1 MINRERPRAIR
12 FAWARALT
20 AEAVRPRSS
29 AMSESETLE
38 TTRCRSR
45 SSSSAVHA
53 FRLFVRLVAI
63 SPVMFVSGPLTPQAC
78 LSLLQSLGSALA
90 ADRQQHF
97 LLSRCGLAW
106 LLALRWFSPAVVCD
120 AAFQGIH
127 QVDYIF
133 ALWPRLRS
141 NGLAAAL
148 LTQFKPP
155 LLLDERQRPV
165 RPWNGIRRRCRRD
178 RKLALCCRNPRS
190 RTFLSRYGRRLP
202 SRALLPVRNRRRQS
216 R

>member
-1 MINRERPRAIR
+1 MPWSYLFVSLRYH
-12 FAWARALT
+12 
-20 AEAVRPRSS
+20 RSCS
-29 AMSESETLE
+29 FPGS
-38 TTRCRSR
+38 RCRML
-45 SSSSAVHA
+45 V
-53 FRLFVRLVAI
+53 FVC
-63 SPVMFVSGPLTPQAC
+63 F
-78 LSLLQSLGSALA
+78 SLGSAHT
-90 ADRQQHF
+90 ADWQKHF

-106 LLALRWFSPAVVCD
+106 LLALCRFRPTVVCD

-127 QVDYIF
+127 QVDHVH
-133 ALWPRLRS
+133 ALWPPLRS
-141 NGLAAAL
+141 NGLAATL

-155 LLLDERQRPV
+155 LLLDESRGPERRNERQRPV
-165 RPWNGIRRRCRRD
+165 SQWNGIRRRCRRD

>member
-1 MINRERPRAIR
+1 MP
-12 FAWARALT
+12 
-20 AEAVRPRSS
+20 SG
-29 AMSESETLE
+29 
-38 TTRCRSR
+38 C
-45 SSSSAVHA
+45 
-53 FRLFVRLVAI
+53 LFVSLRCP
-63 SPVMFVSGPLTPQAC
+63 PVMLVSGPSAPQAFFLC
-78 LSLLQSLGSALA
+78 FSLGSALT
-90 ADRQQHF
+90 ADSQQHF

-106 LLALRWFSPAVVCD
+106 PLALCWFRPTVICD

-127 QVDYIF
+127 QVDYVF

-141 NGLAAAL
+141 NGLAATL

-155 LLLDERQRPV
+155 LLLDESRNPECRNERQRPV

-190 RTFLSRYGRRLP
+190 RTCLSRYGRRP
-202 SRALLPVRNRRRQS
+202 PWRALPPVRNRRRQS